1 MDSAMIGKIEKAR
14 RYAEEPE
21 RISIEQFTVA
31 FQGEHSLY
39 HVSYNRGAWECQCR
53 FFGQRG
59 VCSHTMA
66 LERVFGERLAG
77 ASPGGESQS

>member
-1 MDSAMIGKIEKAR
+1 MDSAMIGKIEKSK

-21 RISIEQFTVA
+21 RIQIRQLRVEFAGDHDTYQ
-31 FQGEHSLY
+31 
-39 HVSYNRGAWECQCR
+39 VSFDDGKWNCGCR

-77 ASPGGESQS
+77 AAPEEEKDR